1 MERTFDDRETL
12 KRQGCR
18 FNAHLKKWFVPP
30 HKDFDDFRNWW
41 PEPLK
46 QFLFCDGR
54 VAVHECKSTGG
65 QAEVFQAWDC
75 EGDEGYVAV
84 KFFFR
89 DVGDR
94 STAMMRKSVGSEIEA
109 LQSLEDHPNIAKILD
124 VDFKD
129 EIERVA
135 IVSRW
140 ILVETSNRSFL
151 TRT

>member
-1 MERTFDDRETL
+1 MEVDRRPSGSL
-12 KRQGCR
+12 
-18 FNAHLKKWFVPP
+18 
-30 HKDFDDFRNWW
+30 
-41 PEPLK
+41 
-46 QFLFCDGR
+46 
-54 VAVHECKSTGG
+54 S
-65 QAEVFQAWDC
+65 AWDC

-109 LQSLEDHPNIAKILD
+109 LQSLEDHPNIAKNLD

-140 ILVETSNRSFL
+140 IPGGDIESVLLDNDLEATAVALVAKFKILDWSR
-151 TRT
+151 